1 MYVKLYENYVLR
13 DKLFGLKKN
22 ERSKWRV
29 VVLDDV
35 ALSFKTNLM
44 YVTIIKNISLS
55 YGTFNAVRIGC
66 CRNLWNCRRIAARRF
81 IIRRIINNV
90 ASSEPIFRV
99 SLCAAYGT
107 WRGSFYYVRCTKHFK
122 ISSPLQWNATIGITS
137 IIETSLEI
145 YTEAVI
151 LK

>member
-1 MYVKLYENYVLR
+1 MDDKTDTAVPTKSLMYDIFKYKLYVSRGNYIPR
-13 DKLFGLKKN
+13 DKLFELKKGSAN
-22 ERSKWRV
+22 EV
-29 VVLDDV
+29 VVFSDV
-35 ALSFKTNLM
+35 ALWFKTNLV

-55 YGTFNAVRIGC
+55 CETFNAVRTGC
-66 CRNLWNCRRIAARRF
+66 RILWNCTGIAIRRF

-122 ISSPLQWNATIGITS
+122 ISSPLQ
-137 IIETSLEI
+137 
-145 YTEAVI
+145 
-151 LK
+151 